1 VSQPRAYKARGIV
14 LRARNLG
21 EADKIV
27 TFFTDERGKLDAVA
41 KGVRRAKSHLAG
53 RLEFGSETAL
63 TLHRGRNLDIV
74 VGADLLSSRWIVEP
88 AAFAAASVM
97 LETIEALC
105 EPDLAMPEVYA
116 LLSGAL
122 GALAGTEDPTALLPR
137 FQLRFLDALGVA
149 PPADRCGRCG
159 KDFRGEAAWFDED
172 QGAFGGPECRE
183 GWRDVLE
190 LDADDVANLA
200 ALGAPRGEGAAMRAR
215 PRVATA
221 IERLVSFHV
230 GRRLR
235 AGAHAAE
242 FVRAKP

>member
-27 TFFTDERGKLDAVA
+27 TFFTDESGKLDAVA

-53 RLEFGSETAL
+53 RLEFGSEAAL
-63 TLHRGRNLDIV
+63 TLHRGRNLDII

-88 AAFAAASVM
+88 AAFAAASVV
-97 LETIEALC
+97 LETVDALS
-105 EPDLAMPEVYA
+105 EPDLPMPEVYA
-116 LLSGAL
+116 LLSNAL
-122 GALAGTEDPTALLPR
+122 KALASSEDPTGLLPR
-137 FQLRFLDALGVA
+137 FQLRFLDALGIA
-149 PPADRCGRCG
+149 PPQDRCARCG
-159 KDFRGEAAWFDED
+159 A
-172 QGAFGGPECRE
+172 AFGSKGAWLDEEQGTFAGMECRE
-183 GWRDVLE
+183 TWRDMLE
-190 LDADDVANLA
+190 LDRDDVENLA

-215 PRVATA
+215 PRVAIA
-221 IERLVSFHV
+221 IDRLISYHV